1 LAGTR
6 RGGSRR
12 SRSTVMCPCRRGM
25 CSTPACFTV
34 CGVTVRFDGRAA
46 SGAGTVGAG
55 SARWSASTSGR
66 PRPTPGRW
74 PATLPWPKIPKQPAK
89 NLERSPYWLPRNRIV
104 AWATLR
110 LAQRACRR
118 STRPD
123 ASVAEMQCKSGRP
136 ALGSSRPRLR
146 TPASAGHPSQSST
159 GRDSIGSCWWKGR
172 LRLLLLVGVMLVFW
186 RRVSCSGEG
195 CAVRVKVAP
204 EVPLFR

>member
-1 LAGTR
+1 MAGTR

-159 GRDSIGSCWWKGR
+159 GRDMGAVGAIWVGLIMVAGAAVADGFEPGGGR
-172 LRLLLLVGVMLVFW
+172 PGVSF
-186 RRVSCSGEG
+186 
-195 CAVRVKVAP
+195 
-204 EVPLFR
+204 

>member
-1 LAGTR
+1 MAGTR

-34 CGVTVRFDGRAA
+34 CGVTVRFDGCAA

-118 STRPD
+118 STRLGCAGRRNCNVNLDDLRWDRPD
-123 ASVAEMQCKSGRP
+123 QDCEPQQAPGI
-136 ALGSSRPRLR
+136 PRNLQLDE
-146 TPASAGHPSQSST
+146 TVVMVVVWGVLVPSQT
-159 GRDSIGSCWWKGR
+159 DLNQAEGGRECHFER
-172 LRLLLLVGVMLVFW
+172 FMQ
-186 RRVSCSGEG
+186 
-195 CAVRVKVAP
+195 AA
-204 EVPLFR
+204 